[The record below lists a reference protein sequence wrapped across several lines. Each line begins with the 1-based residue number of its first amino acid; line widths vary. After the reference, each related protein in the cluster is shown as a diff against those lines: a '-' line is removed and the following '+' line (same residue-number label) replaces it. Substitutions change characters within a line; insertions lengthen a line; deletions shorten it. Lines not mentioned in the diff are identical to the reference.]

1 MPPRWA
7 CCLSLVVLAAC
18 NQGAT
23 PVEKPRTPEQEV
35 SQARG
40 LPPGQE
46 VPAAYDWPQWQGPD
60 RTAVSRETGLLK
72 QWPQEGPPAPP
83 HPATRACSS
92 SGPRK
97 ARPSCGRPPGWAAT
111 TARPRSPPAGS
122 LASAS

>member
-60 RTAVSRETGLLK
+60 RTAVSRETRLLK
-72 QWPQEGPPAPP
+72 HWPKEGPPLLWK
-83 HPATRACSS
+83 ATRLGGSYTT
-92 SGPRK
+92 
-97 ARPSCGRPPGWAAT
+97 PSVAAGRIFGISFRGSNEVVWALEE
-111 TARPRSPPAGS
+111 AGGKEVWR
-122 LASAS
+122 